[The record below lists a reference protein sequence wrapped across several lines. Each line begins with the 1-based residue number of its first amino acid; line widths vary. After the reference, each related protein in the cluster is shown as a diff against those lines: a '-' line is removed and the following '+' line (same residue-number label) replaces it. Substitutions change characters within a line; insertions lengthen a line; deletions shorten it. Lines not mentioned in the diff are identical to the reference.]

1 MKLDDSQ
8 PIYRQLADQIRQ
20 QIIEGHLAEEEQ
32 VMSTTQFA
40 QTLRI
45 NPATVAKAFA
55 ELTQEGLLYKQR
67 GIGMFVAP
75 GAQEQLLA
83 VRREQYFD
91 AVLRPALD
99 EGRQI
104 GITGAS
110 VQEYVTSFLSRTEHG
125 EEV

>member
-32 VMSTTQFA
+32 VMSTTQYA

-67 GIGMFVAP
+67 GIGMFVVP
-75 GAQEQLLA
+75 GGREQLLSA
-83 VRREQYFD
+83 RRELYFE
-91 AVLRPALD
+91 AVLRPALE

-104 GITGAS
+104 GMTGVAI
-110 VQEYVTSFLSRTEHG
+110 QEYVNSFLAGNG
-125 EEV
+125 EEE